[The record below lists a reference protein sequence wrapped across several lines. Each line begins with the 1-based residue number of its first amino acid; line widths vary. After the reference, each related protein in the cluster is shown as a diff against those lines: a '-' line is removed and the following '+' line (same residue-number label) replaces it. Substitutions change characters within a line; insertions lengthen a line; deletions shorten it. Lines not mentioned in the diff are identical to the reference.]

1 MKIIHREVKQLLTK
15 SNLPDADYVINP
27 YIGCT
32 HGCIYCYAEFMNRF
46 SNISEKWGDYLVI
59 KEATEELKLPKN
71 NEDLILLSSVT
82 DPYNPYELKYN
93 KTRDVL
99 KKFQNSKHNVEI
111 LTKSK
116 YIEKDIDI
124 IKNIENIRV
133 GISLCTL
140 DDEFRKI
147 IEPNAS
153 SVGERIETLKL
164 LKDNNISTY
173 LFISP
178 IFPYITDWEAI
189 VNMCGQ
195 YVDYILFES
204 LNLSGNYKKNVYN
217 YISSNRPELL
227 QKYKEIYDDK
237 EYSYLINEKIKIE
250 EKLTE
255 LNYEFKIYF
264 KQLG

>member
-1 MKIIHREVKQLLTK
+1 MKILHREVKQLLTK

-32 HGCIYCYAEFMNRF
+32 HKCIYCYAEFMNRF
-46 SNISEKWGDYLVI
+46 SKINEKWGEYLIV
-59 KEATEELKLPKN
+59 KEAECELKLPKDN
-71 NEDLILLSSVT
+71 DKLILISSVT

-93 KTRDVL
+93 KTRKVL
-99 KKFQNSKHNVEI
+99 EKLQNSKHNIEI

-140 DDEFRKI
+140 DDEFRKG

-153 SVGERIETLKL
+153 SVNERIETLKL

-178 IFPYITDWEAI
+178 IFPYISDWEAV
-189 VNMCGQ
+189 VNECGG
-195 YVDYILFES
+195 YVDYILLES
-204 LNLSGNYKKNVYN
+204 LNLSGNYKIKVYN
-217 YISSNRPELL
+217 YIKDNRPELL
-227 QKYKEIYDDK
+227 QKYKEIYDNKD
-237 EYSYLINEKIKIE
+237 YSYLIDEKSKIE
-250 EKLTE
+250 KRLTE

-264 KQLG
+264 KQLR